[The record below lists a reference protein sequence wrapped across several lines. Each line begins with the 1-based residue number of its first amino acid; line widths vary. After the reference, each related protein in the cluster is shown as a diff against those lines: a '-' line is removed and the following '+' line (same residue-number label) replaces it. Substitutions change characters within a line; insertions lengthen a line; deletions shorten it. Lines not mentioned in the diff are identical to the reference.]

1 MSKIA
6 FNLGLV
12 LVGFLHRHQ
21 ALRLGRVIARKY
33 PHLAQ

>member
-6 FNLGLV
+6 VNLCLVVVGL
-12 LVGFLHRHQ
+12 LPRHQ